1 MAFFGFHSLNVFEMI
16 CRGGGGGGKDG
27 GGGGSYSPPPPPD
40 PAATAAA
47 QGGQDRATAQTNALL
62 LNPSINSPYGTVSY
76 DTNSYTTDPSA
87 TAQTINRPSQTVT
100 LSPAQQQQLDMKN
113 RIAGYIGSAGVNL
126 AQSMSGSPIIAPTTP
141 PVPTNIN
148 YSNVDSVPNMGDYQ
162 NQANQA
168 SKSYYDEAYN
178 LMSPALQQQ
187 QRQLQDQLVNSG
199 NPLNSEAYNTQMGN
213 FQRNQDQALTNLA
226 DQSVTQGYNVQN
238 QLFNN
243 ANTTRANQI
252 SAAQLPYQ
260 TAETL
265 QGNNLNQQMTI
276 QNQNINALAA
286 LLNGQQAIQLPSSPG
301 YNQSALQSP
310 NIGQYTQNAYNNQLQ
325 AYNSAYQANQANS
338 NAMTSGL
345 FSIGAAAMN
354 PLFGAGGLF
363 A

>member
-1 MAFFGFHSLNVFEMI
+1 MHLIRFKYLNFFEFAP
-16 CRGGGGGGKDG
+16 RGGGGGKDG
-27 GGGGSYSPPPPPD
+27 GGGGGYSPPPPPD

-47 QGGQDRATAQTNALL
+47 QGGQDRATAQTNAVL
-62 LNPSINSPYGTVSY
+62 LNPTIHSPYGNVTY
-76 DTNSYTTDPSA
+76 DTNAYTTDPS
-87 TAQTINRPSQTVT
+87 TNAQTINRPTQTVT

-113 RIAGYIGSAGVNL
+113 QIAGYIGNAGVNL
-126 AQSMSGSPIIAPTTP
+126 AQSMSGNPIIAPSTP
-141 PVPTNIN
+141 AIPKNIDYSGIDPVSSMN
-148 YSNVDSVPNMGDYQ
+148 DYQ

-168 SKSYYDEAYN
+168 SKAYYDQAFN
-178 LMSPALQQQ
+178 LMNPALQQQ

-226 DQSVTQGYNVQN
+226 DQSVTQGYNLQN

-243 ANTTRANQI
+243 ANLTRANQI
-252 SAAQLPYQ
+252 QAAQLPYQ

-265 QGNNLNQQMTI
+265 QSNDINQQMQL
-276 QNQNINALAA
+276 QNQNTNTLAA
-286 LLNGQQAIQLPSSPG
+286 LLQGQQAIQLPSSPG

-325 AYNSAYQANQANS
+325 AYNSAYNANQANN
-338 NAMTSGL
+338 NAFNSGL
-345 FSIGAAAMN
+345 FSIGAAAIK
-354 PLFGAGGLF
+354 PLFGAGGFF